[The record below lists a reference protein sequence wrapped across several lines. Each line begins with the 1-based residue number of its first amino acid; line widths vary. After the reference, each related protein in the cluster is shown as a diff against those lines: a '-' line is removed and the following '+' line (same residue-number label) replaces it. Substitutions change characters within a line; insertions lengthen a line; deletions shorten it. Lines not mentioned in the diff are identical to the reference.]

1 MAHSSTDRRSAG
13 CDLPRNVRR
22 LPRAGALSAHRWL
35 PGGSVQGILI
45 IAVLFGVLWF
55 AMIRPQRAKVQAQQR
70 LLNTVEVGDEIL
82 TVGGIYGIVQEV
94 EPDEDGG
101 DLVVEIA
108 EGIHVRIARK
118 ALATV
123 IKPEDDDAEEDAD
136 EDAEDVADAADDDVV
151 DGDAELVTD
160 DAQLPAGVAE
170 VTNEGE
176 SVNPGAAEAAPPSE
190 RS

>member
-1 MAHSSTDRRSAG
+1 
-13 CDLPRNVRR
+13 
-22 LPRAGALSAHRWL
+22 
-35 PGGSVQGILI
+35 VQGILI

-123 IKPEDDDAEEDAD
+123 IKPEEDDEDDAD

-151 DGDAELVTD
+151 DGDAEFVTD

-176 SVNPGAAEAAPPSE
+176 SVNPGAAEAAAPSE

>member
-1 MAHSSTDRRSAG
+1 M
-13 CDLPRNVRR
+13 
-22 LPRAGALSAHRWL
+22 
-35 PGGSVQGILI
+35 QGILI

-94 EPDEDGG
+94 EPDEEGG

-123 IKPEDDDAEEDAD
+123 IKPEEDDDEDDAD
-136 EDAEDVADAADDDVV
+136 EDAEDGGDAADDDVV

-176 SVNPGAAEAAPPSE
+176 SVNPGAAEAAAPSE

>member
-1 MAHSSTDRRSAG
+1 M
-13 CDLPRNVRR
+13 
-22 LPRAGALSAHRWL
+22 
-35 PGGSVQGILI
+35 QGLLI
-45 IAVLFGVLWF
+45 IVLLFGVLWF

-70 LLNTVEVGDEIL
+70 MLGTVAPGDEIL

-123 IKPEDDDAEEDAD
+123 IKPEEDDDEDD
-136 EDAEDVADAADDDVV
+136 EDDANDDVV
-151 DGDAELVTD
+151 DGDAELVD
-160 DAQLPAGVAE
+160 DEAQLPAGVAE

-176 SVNPGAAEAAPPSE
+176 TVNPGAAEPAAPSE

>member
-22 LPRAGALSAHRWL
+22 IPCAGALSAHRRF

-70 LLNTVEVGDEIL
+70 LLSTVEVGDEIL

-94 EPDEDGG
+94 EPDEEGG

-108 EGIHVRIARK
+108 EGIHVRSARK

-123 IKPEDDDAEEDAD
+123 IKPEEDD
-136 EDAEDVADAADDDVV
+136 EDDEDEDDADDDVV
-151 DGDAELVTD
+151 DGDAELVED
-160 DAQLPAGVAE
+160 EAQLPAGVAE
-170 VTNEGE
+170 VTNEG
-176 SVNPGAAEAAPPSE
+176 
-190 RS
+190 

>member
-13 CDLPRNVRR
+13 CDLTRNVRR
-22 LPRAGALSAHRWL
+22 IPRAGARSANRWL

-82 TVGGIYGIVQEV
+82 TVGGIYGIVQEI
-94 EPDEDGG
+94 EPDEEGG

-108 EGIHVRIARK
+108 DGIHVRIARK

-123 IKPEDDDAEEDAD
+123 VKPEDEDDDGD
-136 EDAEDVADAADDDVV
+136 EDDEEHEGDDGEAAEGSEPAA
-151 DGDAELVTD
+151 
-160 DAQLPAGVAE
+160 PATGVEE

-176 SVNPGAAEAAPPSE
+176 TVNPGAAEQAAPSE

>member
-1 MAHSSTDRRSAG
+1 M
-13 CDLPRNVRR
+13 P
-22 LPRAGALSAHRWL
+22 
-35 PGGSVQGILI
+35 GILI
-45 IAVLFGVLWF
+45 IVVLFGVLWF

-70 LLNTVEVGDEIL
+70 LLGTVEVGDEIL

-123 IKPEDDDAEEDAD
+123 IKPEDDDEDSD
-136 EDAEDVADAADDDVV
+136 DDDVV
-151 DGDAELVTD
+151 DGEAEPIGGE
-160 DAQLPAGVAE
+160 AQLASGVEE

-176 SVNPGAAEAAPPSE
+176 TVNPGAPESAAPPE

>member
-1 MAHSSTDRRSAG
+1 M
-13 CDLPRNVRR
+13 
-22 LPRAGALSAHRWL
+22 
-35 PGGSVQGILI
+35 QGILI

-70 LLNTVEVGDEIL
+70 LLSTVEVGDEIL

-94 EPDEDGG
+94 EPDDEGG

-123 IKPEDDDAEEDAD
+123 IKPEDEDDEEENETDDGDD
-136 EDAEDVADAADDDVV
+136 EDEAAEAQAHEPAV
-151 DGDAELVTD
+151 DEPSTATT
-160 DAQLPAGVAE
+160 GVEE
-170 VTNEGE
+170 VTNEGQT
-176 SVNPGAAEAAPPSE
+176 VNPGAAEPTAPSE